1 MKKSS
6 DVKLGSLN
14 NDQLDAAPA
23 NNGKKAA
30 NNSGKNNDGKKNG
43 ANGKKPA
50 GQAIK
55 KFFRDLISELKK
67 VSWGKMKSTP
77 KNKGVLSQT
86 GIVLLFVLIAIIILT
101 CMDLGLTALL
111 NLLIGIAG

>member
-6 DVKLGSLN
+6 DVKLGSLS
-14 NDQLDAAPA
+14 NDQLDTAPA
-23 NNGKKAA
+23 NKNEKTNKGNNKNGKGTT
-30 NNSGKNNDGKKNG
+30 GKPKRNIG
-43 ANGKKPA
+43 A
-50 GQAIK
+50 AIK

-86 GIVLLFVLIAIIILT
+86 GIVLLFVLIAIVILT